1 MGKSTMVLTKRI
13 QLLVDCDDK
22 EQKQAYYQKLYA
34 WQRICYQA
42 ANIACSHL
50 FVQDRISEFFYLT
63 NEAQH
68 KLADQS
74 KGGDG
79 ILNTSRMNT
88 VYSVLSQKFKG
99 DIPMHIISTL
109 NMSLTKYYNNEKKE
123 YYLGE
128 KSIRNYKK
136 DIPMPFQPVDIRKF
150 RKCEDRLEFQF
161 NWFQIPFRT
170 YLGREKGDK
179 RLCLET
185 FLVNKSCFKT
195 SSLQLKDGRI
205 YLLAAFEHQLPA
217 LNLDGA
223 VIAEAELSFEVPII
237 LTVNQRSI
245 EIGSK
250 EDFYYKRMAIQAA
263 ITRKQKAASFNR
275 PQHGRRRL
283 LKSIDQFK
291 EKEKN
296 FVNHTLHLYS
306 ARLIEACKK
315 YNVGTL
321 ILRRIAESTET
332 DEAAKEGLH
341 QKLILRNWSYFSLT
355 DKIKYKA
362 LKNGIELIVE

>member
-1 MGKSTMVLTKRI
+1 MDAS
-13 QLLVDCDDK
+13 
-22 EQKQAYYQKLYA
+22 
-34 WQRICYQA
+34 
-42 ANIACSHL
+42 
-50 FVQDRISEFFYLT
+50 
-63 NEAQH
+63 
-68 KLADQS
+68 
-74 KGGDG
+74 
-79 ILNTSRMNT
+79 
-88 VYSVLSQKFKG
+88 
-99 DIPMHIISTL
+99 
-109 NMSLTKYYNNEKKE
+109 
-123 YYLGE
+123 
-128 KSIRNYKK
+128 
-136 DIPMPFQPVDIRKF
+136 
-150 RKCEDRLEFQF
+150 
-161 NWFQIPFRT
+161 
-170 YLGREKGDK
+170 
-179 RLCLET
+179 
-185 FLVNKSCFKT
+185 
-195 SSLQLKDGRI
+195 
-205 YLLAAFEHQLPA
+205 
-217 LNLDGA
+217 

-263 ITRKQKAASFNR
+263 IRRKQKAASYNR

-321 ILRRIAESTET
+321 ILRRIGESTET

-355 DKIKYKA
+355 DKIRYKA
-362 LKNGIELIVE
+362 LKSGIELIVE